1 MSCFEYKCGVGEVNH
16 HPFFLSKLS
25 ISEFSGSIGIWI
37 KKKST
42 FYFLSAKGAEGGGQ
56 GLADMSTRKSG
67 FFYALL

>member
-1 MSCFEYKCGVGEVNH
+1 MFWIQVWRRWSQPP
-16 HPFFLSKLS
+16 PFFLSKLS

-37 KKKST
+37 KKKKST
-42 FYFLSAKGAEGGGQ
+42 FYFLSAKGAEGGGGQ